1 MKKVL
6 VLLVLAVGLQQNI
19 YAQKVLK
26 VWVVRH
32 AEKDTKNPKDQD
44 PDLSEIGA
52 KRAEALKKE
61 LKGQRIDSIFST
73 DYKRTKLTGFPLADI
88 TGINIKTYD
97 PSKVDVLIKSLK
109 MNAQGKKI
117 LIIGHSNTVLEIIEA
132 FGGKRPLD
140 KLTDNDYSYL
150 FSLTI
155 KGNKVDVKTE
165 KYGDKEP
172 VREL

>member
-6 VLLVLAVGLQQNI
+6 LLLLLFVGLQQTI

-32 AEKDTKNPKDQD
+32 AEKDTANPKDQD
-44 PDLSEIGA
+44 PDLSAAGA

-61 LKGQRIDSIFST
+61 LKSQRLDSIFST

-88 TGINIKTYD
+88 TGISIKTYN
-97 PSKVDVLIKSLK
+97 PAKVDVLAKSLK

-132 FGGKRPLD
+132 FGGKRPIE
-140 KLTDNDYSYL
+140 KLTDDDYSYL

-155 KGNKVDVKTE
+155 KGDKVEVKTE

-172 VREL
+172 VKEL

>member
-1 MKKVL
+1 MKKIV
-6 VLLVLAVGLQQNI
+6 VLLLLALGLQQGLH
-19 YAQKVLK
+19 AQKVLK

-32 AEKDTKNPKDQD
+32 AEKDTSNPKDQD
-44 PDLSEIGA
+44 PDLSDIGA

-73 DYKRTKLTGFPLADI
+73 DYKRTKLTGYPLADI

-97 PSKVDVLIKSLK
+97 PSKIAVLAKSLK

-117 LIIGHSNTVLEIIEA
+117 LIIGHSNTVLEVIEA
-132 FGGKRPLD
+132 FGGKKPIE
-140 KLTDNDYSYL
+140 KLTDADYSYL

-155 KGNKVDVKTE
+155 KGAKVDVKVE

-172 VREL
+172 VKEL